1 MPPEELYKFDRS
13 EALMAR
19 ARKVIP
25 SGIYGHQSP
34 VLLVPGEYPSFMAR
48 GEGCRIWDVDGNEYI
63 DFMCSYGPIVLGH
76 NHPRVE
82 EAAHAQHRRADCQ
95 NLPGEVWVELAEL
108 LVEITPAA
116 DWAVFAKNGSDVT
129 SWSLA
134 VARAHTHRDKII
146 MVAGAYHGTH
156 PWCSPLPAGLTEA
169 DRAHVLTFR
178 YNDLDDLRRVVT
190 ENRDDIAALILCPF
204 KHDAFHDQE
213 MPAPGFHQGVRE
225 ICDQEGIVLILD
237 DIRAGF
243 RLHLGG
249 SGEVLGLRPDL
260 ICYCKAIANGYPLA
274 AGLGR
279 EELRQAAQSVFFTG
293 SYWTAAVP
301 MAAAIATIN
310 TLREEGGIER
320 MEAMGARFRQGLDQQ
335 ARSLGL
341 AITQTGP
348 PAIPFMTFDA
358 DQGTF
363 QRSRVFCGECARR
376 GVFLHPHHN
385 WFLSAAHTEAD
396 IDEAL
401 AVTEVAF
408 KIVKERFGG

>member
-1 MPPEELYKFDRS
+1 MPPDDLYKFDRS

-34 VLLVPGEYPSFMAR
+34 VLLVPGAYPSFMAR

-82 EAAHAQHRRADCQ
+82 EAARAQHSQADCQ

-108 LVEITPAA
+108 LVDITPVA
-116 DWAVFAKNGSDVT
+116 DWVMFAKNGSDAA

-134 VARAHTHRDKII
+134 VARAHTHRNKVL
-146 MVAGAYHGTH
+146 MVDGAYHGTH
-156 PWCSPLPAGLTEA
+156 PWCTPIPTGIPDA
-169 DRAHVLTFR
+169 DRANVLTFP
-178 YNDLDDLRRVVT
+178 YNDLDAVRRLAA
-190 ENRDDIAALILCPF
+190 ENRGDVAAIILCPF
-204 KHDAFHDQE
+204 RHDAFHDSE
-213 MPAPGFHQGVRE
+213 MPAPGFHQGVRKL
-225 ICDQEGIVLILD
+225 CDEEGIVLALD

-249 SGEVLGLRPDL
+249 SGEVLDLRPDL
-260 ICYCKAIANGYPLA
+260 ICYSKAIANGYALA

-293 SYWTAAVP
+293 TFWPATVA

-310 TLREEGGIER
+310 TLREERGIEQ
-320 MEAMGARFRQGLDQQ
+320 MHAMGMRFRQGLDQQ

-341 AITQTGP
+341 AINQTGP

-358 DQGTF
+358 DKGSF
-363 QRSRVFCGECARR
+363 ERNRVFCAESCRR

-396 IDEAL
+396 IDETL
-401 AVTEVAF
+401 AVTEIAF
-408 KIVKERFGG
+408 GVVKERFED

>member
-1 MPPEELYKFDRS
+1 MPPDDLYKFDRS
-13 EALMAR
+13 EALMPR

-34 VLLVPGEYPSFMAR
+34 VLLVPGDYPSFMAR

-76 NHPRVE
+76 HHPRVE
-82 EAAHAQHRRADCQ
+82 EAVRAQQARADCQ

-108 LVEITPAA
+108 LVDITPAA
-116 DWAVFAKNGSDVT
+116 DWVVFAKNGSDVT

-134 VARAHTHRDKII
+134 VARAHTRRTKVI
-146 MVAGAYHGTH
+146 MAAGAYHGAH
-156 PWCSPLPAGLTEA
+156 PWCTPLPTGITDA
-169 DRAHVLTFR
+169 DRANVLTFH
-178 YNDLDDLRRVVT
+178 YNDLDDLHRVAA
-190 ENRDDIAALILCPF
+190 ENRGDVAALILCPF
-204 KHDAFHDQE
+204 RHDTFHDQE

-225 ICDQEGIVLILD
+225 LCDEEDIVLVLD

-249 SGEVLGLRPDL
+249 SGELLGLRPDL
-260 ICYCKAIANGYPLA
+260 ICYCKAMANGYPLS

-279 EELRQAAQSVFFTG
+279 EELRQAAQGVFFTG

-310 TLREEGGIER
+310 TLREEGSIAHIH
-320 MEAMGARFRQGLDQQ
+320 AMGMRFRQGLDQQ

-358 DQGTF
+358 DKGTF
-363 QRSRVFCGECARR
+363 QRSRVFCSECCRR

-385 WFLSAAHTEAD
+385 WFLSAAHREGD
-396 IDEAL
+396 IDQAL

-408 KIVKERFGG
+408 RVVKERFEG